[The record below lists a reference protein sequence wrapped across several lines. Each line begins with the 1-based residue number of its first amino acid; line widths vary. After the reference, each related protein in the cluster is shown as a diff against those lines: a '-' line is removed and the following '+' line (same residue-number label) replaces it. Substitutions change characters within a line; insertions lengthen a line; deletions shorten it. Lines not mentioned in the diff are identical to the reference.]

1 MDKKYERKFT
11 KQDIFNEIYCF
22 CNIDNLDTIKEEI
35 ENIIDGYKLKEVK
48 YGEDIICNLKDNR
61 NNDIS
66 IDATKKYIHIVKTTK
81 DKKENIFVYPE
92 KLKLTSN
99 ILEKRPF
106 GLVYSIIEK
115 NFTKK
120 HIFNKECVLDK
131 LIEYRFLFT
140 KETLI
145 SLVKNFDFEND
156 ALIQGNLMI
165 LDLTRSGGQLESKCD
180 YYNEFSTCMNKFMWM
195 DNSPRLTTNNKYSNI
210 TFINGEDYSN
220 IYDIVDGYDKLYRIY
235 DLYNGRINERNKQD
249 INAIELGFIKKDAYD
264 LKSLLGIKEKEDF
277 LIGTSNFEETHDYL
291 DRNSILQ
298 SINDDIPINKKESIS
313 NEVPANKIFQKKL
326 RKIFNKRIL

>member
-1 MDKKYERKFT
+1 
-11 KQDIFNEIYCF
+11 
-22 CNIDNLDTIKEEI
+22 
-35 ENIIDGYKLKEVK
+35 
-48 YGEDIICNLKDNR
+48 
-61 NNDIS
+61 
-66 IDATKKYIHIVKTTK
+66 
-81 DKKENIFVYPE
+81 
-92 KLKLTSN
+92 
-99 ILEKRPF
+99 
-106 GLVYSIIEK
+106 
-115 NFTKK
+115 
-120 HIFNKECVLDK
+120 
-131 LIEYRFLFT
+131 
-140 KETLI
+140 
-145 SLVKNFDFEND
+145 
-156 ALIQGNLMI
+156 
-165 LDLTRSGGQLESKCD
+165 
-180 YYNEFSTCMNKFMWM
+180 MNKFMWM

-313 NEVPANKIFQKKL
+313 NEVPTNKIFQKKL